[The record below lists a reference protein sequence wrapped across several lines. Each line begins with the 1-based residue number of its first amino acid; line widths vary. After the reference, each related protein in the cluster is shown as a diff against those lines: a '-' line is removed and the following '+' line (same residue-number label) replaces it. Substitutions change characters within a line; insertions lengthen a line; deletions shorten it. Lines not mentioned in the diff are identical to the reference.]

1 MTLPMQSKFVIIINA
16 LVVLILLLTPHCA
29 LGCKIEKKSLKK
41 RKKKCKKWKKKS
53 EMPADCVELCKKS
66 TKPEKPGLGNGEEE
80 CEDQKF
86 NENQCNAIGCCE
98 WDRNKDK
105 CWSAVEKDQCKPTD
119 PGLGNGEV
127 ECEGQKLSKKQ
138 CKKVGCCNWNRNKC
152 NSAVGTDECKSVE
165 PDPEEPEKPEP
176 CENQKK
182 KKKCKKADCCKWKKK
197 KCNSVVGTGVCK
209 PTEPGEGSTHG
220 GCIQIEKCTSCVKT
234 PLKSISEIE
243 LLPEAGSSIRGMTVN
258 GIQLVGASTED
269 TRWCWVATS
278 ITESLSD
285 AVKVDPTKQSKVIK
299 NLYEHKV
306 VATLVV
312 DGKKQELKG
321 AFEDSNSVCDQIGI
335 KEKSDASSQISEV
348 LEHIL
353 HFIHIG
359 ERFTFPEW
367 SIESVTSTD
376 AWKAVK
382 EAEEANVYDTSEL
395 GLGMKGDEKT
405 RVILQEFHFWLVMA
419 DWNLLRDDEFKLG
432 NNEWTRVNNL
442 IDMKKI
448 LPKTFELYE
457 KTTGKILSRPSD
469 ATLRSLGNLRKSG
482 TLDECTMPTP

>member
-80 CEDQKF
+80 CE
-86 NENQCNAIGCCE
+86 
-98 WDRNKDK
+98 
-105 CWSAVEKDQCKPTD
+105 
-119 PGLGNGEV
+119 
-127 ECEGQKLSKKQ
+127 GQNLSRKQ

-165 PDPEEPEKPEP
+165 PDPEEPEEPDPEEPEEPEP
-176 CENQKK
+176 CENLKK
-182 KKKCKKADCCKWKKK
+182 KKNKCKKADCCKWKKK

>member
-1 MTLPMQSKFVIIINA
+1 MQSKFVIIINA

-127 ECEGQKLSKKQ
+127 ECEGQKLTKKQ

-165 PDPEEPEKPEP
+165 PDPEEPEEPEL

-197 KCNSVVGTGVCK
+197 KCNSVVGTGVCNEN
-209 PTEPGEGSTHG
+209 TELRTYFYNLDLGTCPDPGKRGIPCVDGINPSLQELCDIYGEYGSFRECLKICRPSYCCVHDAPRDNDVITPSCLDDENCPQYSSCSVVWWKFADTAGPAIYFSLEQDNAFFDMTNEDITTEGLG
-220 GCIQIEKCTSCVKT
+220 
-234 PLKSISEIE
+234 
-243 LLPEAGSSIRGMTVN
+243 
-258 GIQLVGASTED
+258 LVSDITTEGLGL
-269 TRWCWVATS
+269 V
-278 ITESLSD
+278 SD
-285 AVKVDPTKQSKVIK
+285 
-299 NLYEHKV
+299 
-306 VATLVV
+306 VV
-312 DGKKQELKG
+312 DFNIDLEGDPYNFFNQLLLHNFHNKSKIIEYGTNINTTEFSKETLFNNK
-321 AFEDSNSVCDQIGI
+321 NSWAGTRR
-335 KEKSDASSQISEV
+335 
-348 LEHIL
+348 
-353 HFIHIG
+353 
-359 ERFTFPEW
+359 ER
-367 SIESVTSTD
+367 
-376 AWKAVK
+376 
-382 EAEEANVYDTSEL
+382 
-395 GLGMKGDEKT
+395 
-405 RVILQEFHFWLVMA
+405 
-419 DWNLLRDDEFKLG
+419 
-432 NNEWTRVNNL
+432 
-442 IDMKKI
+442 
-448 LPKTFELYE
+448 
-457 KTTGKILSRPSD
+457 
-469 ATLRSLGNLRKSG
+469 
-482 TLDECTMPTP
+482 PTNP